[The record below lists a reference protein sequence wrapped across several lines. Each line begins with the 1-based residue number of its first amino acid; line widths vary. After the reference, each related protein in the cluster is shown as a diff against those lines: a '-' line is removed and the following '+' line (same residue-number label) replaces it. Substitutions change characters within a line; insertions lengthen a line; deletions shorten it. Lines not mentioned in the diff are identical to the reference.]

1 MNNIEEL
8 ITQLKAKHHC
18 IKDIK
23 FIAYYDEPAFVL
35 LVKLR
40 WYSFLLDRNLFS
52 SILLMEISKMVEE
65 PIKFDVVFV

>member
-8 ITQLKAKHHC
+8 ITQLKAKHRC